1 MGYLISQMLL
11 CLLLAALLGFLIGWL
26 LRALTCNR
34 KIAEIESTWQARVD
48 GLEASWAAR
57 LAALEAEDDLKKIE
71 GIGPKIATLLHDNGI
86 RTWAKL
92 ADTPVETLQGILR
105 KAGDRFKMHDPTS
118 WPDQARL
125 AAEGRWQELDELQD
139 ILLGG
144 REK

>member
-26 LRALTCNR
+26 LRAMTCNR
-34 KIAEIESTWQARVD
+34 KIAEIES
-48 GLEASWAAR
+48 SWTAR
-57 LAALEAEDDLKKIE
+57 LAALEAVDDLKKIE
-71 GIGPKIATLLHDNGI
+71 GIGPKIATLLNDNGI

-92 ADTPVETLQGILR
+92 ADTPVEALQAILR
-105 KAGDRFKMHDPTS
+105 KAGDRFKMHDPSS

>member
-26 LRALTCNR
+26 LRAMTCNR
-34 KIAEIESTWQARVD
+34 KIAEIES
-48 GLEASWAAR
+48 SWTAR
-57 LAALEAEDDLKKIE
+57 LAALEAVDDLKKIE
-71 GIGPKIATLLHDNGI
+71 GIGPKIATLLNDNGI

-92 ADTPVETLQGILR
+92 ADTPVDALQAILR
-105 KAGDRFKMHDPTS
+105 KAGDRFKMHDPSS

>member
-26 LRALTCNR
+26 LRAMTCNR
-34 KIAEIESTWQARVD
+34 KIAEIES
-48 GLEASWAAR
+48 SWTAR
-57 LAALEAEDDLKKIE
+57 LAALEAVDDLKKIE
-71 GIGPKIATLLHDNGI
+71 GIGPKIATLLNDNGI

-92 ADTPVETLQGILR
+92 ADTPVEALQAILR
-105 KAGDRFKMHDPTS
+105 KAGDRFKMNDPSS